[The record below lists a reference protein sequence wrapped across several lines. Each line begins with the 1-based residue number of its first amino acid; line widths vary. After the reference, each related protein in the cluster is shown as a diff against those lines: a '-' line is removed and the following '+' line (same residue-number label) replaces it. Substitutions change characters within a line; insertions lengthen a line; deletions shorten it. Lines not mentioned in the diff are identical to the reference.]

1 MSEFILMLTRDDKT
15 VPDARR
21 ILDEIGDSG
30 LHFVGFKDIGLP
42 EEELRALVEDIRGR
56 GQRPVLE
63 VVSLSEEDER
73 RSVETGLRLG
83 VDYLIGGTRPQQTIG
98 RVNGSDLK
106 YFPYIGDVIGHP
118 ARLEGSPEELVADAR
133 RVQELGVD
141 GINLLAYRHVGNG
154 LAVTR
159 AVQGAVDVPLI
170 CAGSIASLE
179 RVREISAA
187 GIWAFTIGG
196 AVMDCAIVPGAS
208 LGEQVDAVLAATA
221 SASA

>member
-1 MSEFILMLTRDDKT
+1 M
-15 VPDARR
+15 
-21 ILDEIGDSG
+21 
-30 LHFVGFKDIGLP
+30 
-42 EEELRALVEDIRGR
+42 
-56 GQRPVLE
+56 
-63 VVSLSEEDER
+63 
-73 RSVETGLRLG
+73 
-83 VDYLIGGTRPQQTIG
+83 
-98 RVNGSDLK
+98 
-106 YFPYIGDVIGHP
+106 
-118 ARLEGSPEELVADAR
+118 
-133 RVQELGVD
+133 D